1 MRIGGR
7 TVPRAA
13 AGPVALFALT
23 VSLAAVATGL
33 GACGGREPSPDAVAV
48 LGDREILYADFA
60 ARVEQQTDSPAAALE
75 SPVLSR
81 LLDQY
86 LTELLVM
93 RVAEDRGVARDGA
106 DPRDALSALLASAP
120 VQLPTPAEEKAR
132 YQAEKDRFTLP
143 ERVRLRQI
151 LVESRKAA
159 DEAKAELARGE
170 PFAEVARR
178 HSQDPSAPYGG
189 LQGELAHDDLPEEFA
204 DVIFSLKPGEVSDVV
219 AAAYGFHIFQV
230 TARLPG
236 RVVPFSEAEPR
247 LRREMRQQRA
257 RAWLDKL
264 VEQAKSR
271 YTVRVYERNL
281 PFDYDGTYPTLG
293 ASG

>member
-1 MRIGGR
+1 MSARVGAG
-7 TVPRAA
+7 RAA
-13 AGPVALFALT
+13 RAAGAALCALLVAL
-23 VSLAAVATGL
+23 VACTGK
-33 GACGGREPSPDAVAV
+33 EPSPDAVAV

-60 ARVEQQTDSPAAALE
+60 ARVEQQTDSPAATLE

-86 LTELLVM
+86 LTETLVV
-93 RVAEDRGVARDGA
+93 RVAADRGVAAEGA
-106 DPRDALSALLASAP
+106 DHRDALSALLASAP
-120 VQLPTPAEEKAR
+120 IEAPSEAEVEAR
-132 YQAEKDRFTLP
+132 YRSEAKRFTLP

-151 LVESRKAA
+151 LVESREAA
-159 DEAKAELARGE
+159 EAAKAELGRGE

-189 LQGELAHDDLPEEFA
+189 LQGELAYDDLPEEFA
-204 DVIFSLKPGEVSDVV
+204 DVIFALQPGQVSDVV
-219 AAAYGFHIFQV
+219 EAAYGFHIFQV
-230 TARLPG
+230 TDRLPG
-236 RVVPFSEAEPR
+236 RVVPFSEARPR
-247 LRREMRQQRA
+247 LREEIRQERA
-257 RAWLDKL
+257 RAWLDQV

-293 ASG
+293 SPG

>member
-1 MRIGGR
+1 MRADR
-7 TVPRAA
+7 K
-13 AGPVALFALT
+13 PVALFALA
-23 VSLAAVATGL
+23 LAFALAVVAAGL
-33 GACGGREPSPDAVAV
+33 GACSPREPSPDAVAV
-48 LGDREILYADFA
+48 LGDREILYSDFA
-60 ARVEQQTDSPAAALE
+60 ARVEEQTDSPAAALE

-86 LTELLVM
+86 LTECLVA
-93 RVAEDRGVARDGA
+93 RVAEDRGVAGDGT
-106 DPRDALSALLASAP
+106 DHRDALSALLASAP
-120 VQLPTPAEEKAR
+120 VKPPTTAEEKAR
-132 YQAEKDRFTLP
+132 YRSETARLTLP

-159 DEAKAELARGE
+159 DEAKAELDRGE

-189 LQGELAHDDLPEEFA
+189 LQGELAYDDLPEEFA
-204 DVIFSLKPGEVSDVV
+204 DVIFALKPGQVSDIVE
-219 AAAYGFHIFQV
+219 AAYGFHIFQV

-247 LRREMRQQRA
+247 LRREIRQERA

-271 YTVRVYERNL
+271 YTVRIYERNL
-281 PFDYDGTYPTLG
+281 PFDYDGTYPTFG